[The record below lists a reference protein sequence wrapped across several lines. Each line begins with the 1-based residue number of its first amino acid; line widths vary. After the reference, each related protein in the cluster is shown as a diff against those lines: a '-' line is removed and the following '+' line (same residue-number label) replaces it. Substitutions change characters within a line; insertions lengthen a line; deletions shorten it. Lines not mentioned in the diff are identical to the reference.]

1 MIGADDR
8 NQWQLRERL
17 LDVSRGVLMGVVN
30 VTSDSFSDGGVNLL
44 ASDAIATAHDLHN
57 AGAEI
62 IDVGGESTRPGSE
75 PVSASEEL
83 QRVLPVVTN
92 LSEEGLVVSID
103 TTKPAVAEA
112 AIDAGAQI
120 VNDVTSCSTPG
131 MAELVAGTGVGV
143 VLMHSKGPPKTMQ
156 ESPSYED
163 VVEEV
168 AGYLRSRVGMLL
180 KNGVDA
186 SAIAIDPGIGFGKTV
201 AHNLELI
208 GSLEV
213 IAGLGRPVVLGASR
227 KSFLGVI
234 TGIETPADRD
244 GPTAVTTA
252 LGYERGARVFRVHD
266 VVSSRAALAVTG
278 AIVAPQRWDEWL
290 QG

>member
-1 MIGADDR
+1 MPEWDDKKLLEGIKTPGKEELAF
-8 NQWQLRERL
+8 NQLVIKYQERL
-17 LDVSRGVLMGVVN
+17 YWHIR
-30 VTSDSFSDGGVNLL
+30 
-44 ASDAIATAHDLHN
+44 
-57 AGAEI
+57 
-62 IDVGGESTRPGSE
+62 
-75 PVSASEEL
+75 
-83 QRVLPVVTN
+83 
-92 LSEEGLVVSID
+92 
-103 TTKPAVAEA
+103 K
-112 AIDAGAQI
+112 I
-120 VNDVTSCSTPG
+120 VIT
-131 MAELVAGTGVGV
+131 
-143 VLMHSKGPPKTMQ
+143 
-156 ESPSYED
+156 YED

-168 AGYLRSRVGMLL
+168 AGYLRSRVGMLV
-180 KNGVDA
+180 KKGVDA

-234 TGIETPADRD
+234 AGIETPADRD

-278 AIVAPQRWDEWL
+278 AIVAPQQWDEWL